1 MAKSYESLMGAVGRS
16 VFFRP
21 ERQRVRELLSRD
33 ARPKLLVDGREFPL
47 FDISMNG
54 LSFLSQTVDDSWE
67 IGEAL
72 DLSLMLHGEE
82 VYRGLARVAR
92 TEKGPRGARIGLGL
106 STGFLDLP
114 EILRRDDDK
123 RLERD
128 LTKGPSER
136 SRLVPT
142 SYKESISEIVYF
154 LQFYRKS
161 LDEHE
166 LRFRQSSHNEGVFQ
180 GLGERA
186 YHAIREPWRKLQ
198 ELAAETGLSCLDDR
212 DVLLATKDFTEA
224 VVTPLLIR
232 APFVRRAYEKPL
244 GYPGDFQMMQFCYSN
259 EYEGD
264 SAFGRALHKF
274 YADDYPLSQGVRAR
288 KDLIVELMITEHAR
302 VLEADKEAANFRVVS
317 LGCGPAREVSD
328 FIARQRDWP
337 GQVVWTLI
345 DQEEAALSVAYQ
357 ASKREIGRHRSNAHL
372 NLLNLSFVQLLS
384 EGLPLQPAGTQ
395 DFIFSV
401 GLFDYLRESR
411 AKSLLRGL
419 FDLLAPGG
427 LMAIGNAK
435 APNSFFWAAEFV
447 ANWTLLY
454 RTESEMNELA
464 ALLPESAEL
473 SVETDR
479 SGAYYFLLVRKH

>member
-1 MAKSYESLMGAVGRS
+1 MSKSYESLMGAVGRS

-33 ARPKLLVDGREFPL
+33 ARPKLLVDGKEYPL

-54 LSFLSQTVDDSWE
+54 LSFLTPTVDESWE

-82 VYRGLARVAR
+82 VYRGIARVAR
-92 TEKGPRGARIGLGL
+92 NEKGPRGARIGLGL

-114 EILRRDDDK
+114 EILRKDDDK
-123 RLERD
+123 RLECD
-128 LTKGPSER
+128 LTQGPAER
-136 SRLVPT
+136 SRLVPN
-142 SYKESISEIVYF
+142 SYKDAISEIVYF

-166 LRFRQSSHNEGVFQ
+166 LRFRQSLHDEGALR

-186 YHAIREPWRKLQ
+186 YQAVCGPWGQLQ
-198 ELAAETGLSCLDDR
+198 ELAAETALGCLHDR
-212 DVLLATKDFTEA
+212 DVLLSTKEFTE
-224 VVTPLLIR
+224 VLVTPLLMK
-232 APFVRRAYEKPL
+232 APFVKRAYEKPL
-244 GYPGDFQMMQFCYSN
+244 GYPGDFQLMQYCYAN

-264 SAFGRALHKF
+264 TAFGRAIHK
-274 YADDYPLSQGVRAR
+274 YYVDGYPLSQGVRAR
-288 KDLIVELMITEHAR
+288 KDLILELMVKEHRR
-302 VLEADKEAANFRVVS
+302 VLDADKETANFRVVS

-328 FIARQRDWP
+328 FIACQRNWP

-357 ASKREIGRHRSNAHL
+357 ASRREIGKHQSNGHL

-384 EGLPLQPAGTQ
+384 EGLPLQTAGTQ

-401 GLFDYLRESR
+401 GMFDYLRESR
-411 AKSLLRGL
+411 AKNLLRGL
-419 FDLLAPGG
+419 FELLAPGG
-427 LMAIGNAK
+427 LIAIGNAR

-447 ANWTLLY
+447 ADWTLLY
-454 RTESEMNELA
+454 RTEDEMVGLA

-473 SVETDR
+473 SVESDE